1 MRKVKYFVLVM
12 FAMLAL
18 SGCGGGS
25 DSSPA
30 TTTISLSGTA
40 VDGYISGATAFLD
53 INANGRG
60 ESPEPSAVTD
70 ANGTFSFTDV
80 EVAKDKLLTVIVSG
94 GIDTATNKPFVGELK
109 SIVESATITAQTPL
123 SVTPLTDLIATL
135 FLQSATK
142 DTQALN
148 NAKAEIAQVFSLSQ
162 KDVTVDP
169 MTNVAVFAKVQE
181 VQQIKALLEVAV
193 AKAATIEMTETQLS
207 QLRNDITLSLVTQIK
222 ESSTS
227 TLDVSEVL
235 IEIARV
241 SSVTIPQNEITFIA
255 AQVTEIK
262 KSLDALAADTTVDVT
277 NLDEFQAG
285 LEKEQE
291 TALERLK
298 VSTPEEDI
306 VVVPAGDTNALIESG
321 GQVPGELT
329 AEELAAA
336 QAAADAAAAA
346 AAAVTPTLAA
356 STGTIEENASAGT
369 AVGNITISNAGGTPI
384 TAITLSGTGST
395 DFEVSTLGAITVK
408 AGAVIDFETRPSYAL
423 TAVATNTGGASSSV
437 TVTITVANI
446 VETVPSLAP
455 FTGSI
460 AEDATIGS
468 VVGTITAT
476 AEGSSI
482 TAFTLSDTTNFAVS
496 AAGEITTTTTLD
508 FETTSS
514 YALTVYATNTLGSS
528 SSVSVTISVARVAES
543 APAADQNS
551 AGELEVPPA
560 PPAL

>member
-346 AAAVTPTLAA
+346 VTPTLAA

-395 DFEVSTLGAITVK
+395 DFEVSTLGDITVK

-455 FTGSI
+455 FAGSI